1 MFNNRRLRNNTFVNY
16 FRLAYR
22 EAILSGN
29 YVSRR
34 ALIKKVIE
42 ESRPLFDVS
51 YDYALSVIHKMRS
64 GKLTV
69 KNPLKCRMWHEI
81 YNYVTDEMR
90 RRDVTVGEALATV
103 LAEKHASQF
112 YISYI
117 QASKILYHEK
127 VYIFHSYR
135 RRSA

>member
-51 YDYALSVIHKMRS
+51 YDYALSVKTH
-64 GKLTV
+64 
-69 KNPLKCRMWHEI
+69 
-81 YNYVTDEMR
+81 
-90 RRDVTVGEALATV
+90 
-103 LAEKHASQF
+103 
-112 YISYI
+112 
-117 QASKILYHEK
+117 
-127 VYIFHSYR
+127 
-135 RRSA
+135 